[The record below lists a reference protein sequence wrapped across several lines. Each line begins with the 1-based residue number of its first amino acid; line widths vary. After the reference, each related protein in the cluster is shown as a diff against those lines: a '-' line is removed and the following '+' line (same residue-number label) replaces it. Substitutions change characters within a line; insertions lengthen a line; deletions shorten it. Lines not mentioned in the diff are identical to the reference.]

1 MTRATG
7 HLQVVERDGKKR
19 YVALW
24 RDASGRHKK
33 QLGFAHVR
41 DSGRRTARGATIWR
55 AGDGPKPD
63 GRYLTPKEAAD
74 CLAELL
80 ADAPRELKL
89 AAPAVTFA
97 EACDEWL
104 RYVEQDRQRTD
115 STLRDYRN
123 TVRRHLIPHFGGDT
137 PVGSITTEDVDALRE
152 ELLAGHLSR
161 RSIQKI
167 LVIAHG
173 LFKRAKRRKWIAA
186 NPAEDA
192 ERVNFVRS
200 GDFAVL
206 TPVEVEALGR
216 AAANEQDAAIFLTA
230 AYTGLRLGE
239 LRGLRWRDVNFAK
252 RIVHVRRNVPAGG
265 SERVPKSGKVRSV
278 PLVDRAAQVLDD
290 LSRREHWASPDDFV
304 FPNVLGAPFDHNRLR
319 IRFREARDRAGL
331 EALRF
336 HDLRHTFGTLAVRV
350 FPLTDVKAFMGHADI
365 QTTMLYVHHVPQH
378 DAADKLSAALSADIV
393 PNAAVVARSAD
404 LGSI

>member
-7 HLQVVERDGKKR
+7 HLQVVERGGKR
-19 YVALW
+19 RFVALW
-24 RDASGRHKK
+24 RDAAGRHEK

-41 DSGRRTARGATIWR
+41 DSGRRTPRGAIVWR

-63 GRYLTPKEAAD
+63 PLWLTPKEAAD
-74 CLAELL
+74 RMAELL
-80 ADAPRELKL
+80 ADAPRVLDTT
-89 AAPAVTFA
+89 VVGTFA

-104 RYVEQDRQRTD
+104 RYVEHDRQRTD

-123 TVRRHLIPHFGGDT
+123 TVRRHLLPHFGADR
-137 PVGSITTEDVDALRE
+137 PVRDITTEDVDALRE
-152 ELLAGHLSR
+152 QLLAGHLSR

-173 LFKRAKRRKWIAA
+173 VFKRAKRRKWIAA

-192 ERVNFVRS
+192 ERVDFTRS

-206 TPVEVEALGR
+206 TPAEVEALGR
-216 AAANEQDAAIFLTA
+216 AAASEQDAAIFLTA

-290 LSRREHWASPDDFV
+290 LSRREHWTSPDDFV

-319 IRFREARDRAGL
+319 SASAKPAIGPASRRCASTTCATPSGRSPSASSRSPTSRRSWA
-331 EALRF
+331 
-336 HDLRHTFGTLAVRV
+336 T
-350 FPLTDVKAFMGHADI
+350 
-365 QTTMLYVHHVPQH
+365 QTSRRRCSTSTTCPSTTRRTSSRRLCPP
-378 DAADKLSAALSADIV
+378 K
-393 PNAAVVARSAD
+393 
-404 LGSI
+404 